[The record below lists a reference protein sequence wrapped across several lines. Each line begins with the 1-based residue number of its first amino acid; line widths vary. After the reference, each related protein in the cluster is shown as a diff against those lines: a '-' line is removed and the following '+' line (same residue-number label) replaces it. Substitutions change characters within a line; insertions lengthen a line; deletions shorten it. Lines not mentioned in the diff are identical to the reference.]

1 MLALAPDA
9 SSQRSAR
16 TLASARSWLLTGFA
30 EPASLWG
37 ECRGSGAAPYR
48 TVIDTGG
55 PAYKC
60 SCPSRKIP
68 CKHAL
73 GLMLLWAGGGVGPGS
88 PPDWVTA
95 WLTARAAR
103 ATRATTADGGS
114 VEPADPAAAE
124 RRAEQRAARVAS
136 GLDELDQWL
145 KDQVRQGLAAT
156 PKTSYLHWD
165 TIAAR
170 MVDAQAP
177 GLAERL
183 RSLAAVPHTGAG
195 WESRLLEEYAMLR
208 LLATAY
214 RRRTELPDALTDT
227 VRYRIGFTV
236 RQADVLTGGERVTD
250 RWEVLARRDSEQE
263 RIRTRRTWL
272 RGRATGRFALVLS
285 FAAAGESFDTSLRV
299 ATANDLEL
307 AFYPSALPL
316 RALVVSQDN
325 IRPAQPPDGG
335 TVSALLASWA
345 QALGRDP
352 WLESWPAVLA
362 EVTPVRSPV
371 PALAGADGASLPLHP
386 SAADCWPL
394 YAVSAG
400 TPLTVAGEWSPRGL
414 WPLTAWDEAGRAVR
428 L

>member
-1 MLALAPDA
+1 MP
-9 SSQRSAR
+9 RC
-16 TLASARSWLLTGFA
+16 WLVTGSTEAGA
-30 EPASLWG
+30 EGGGGGGSLWG
-37 ECRGSGAAPYR
+37 ECRGSASVPYR
-48 TVIDTGG
+48 TVVDVGG

-73 GLMLLWAGGGVGPGS
+73 ALMLLWADGKVGPGT
-88 PPDWVTA
+88 PPQWAAT
-95 WLTARAAR
+95 WLTGRAARAAR
-103 ATRATTADGGS
+103 GTSGDTGQAGPA
-114 VEPADPAAAE
+114 EPADPVAAE

-177 GLAERL
+177 GIAERL

-195 WESRLLEEYAMLR
+195 WESRMLEEYAMLR

-214 RRRTELPDALTDT
+214 RRRSELPSGLTDT
-227 VRYRIGFTV
+227 VRSRIGFTV
-236 RQADVLTGGERVTD
+236 RQADVLADGERVTD
-250 RWEVLARRDSEQE
+250 RWEVLARRDTEQE

-285 FAAAGESFDTSLRV
+285 FAAAGESFDASLRV
-299 ATANDLEL
+299 GTANDLEL
-307 AFYPSALPL
+307 AFYPGVLPL
-316 RALVVSQDN
+316 RALVVSQEN
-325 IRPAQPPDGG
+325 TRPCASPDGG
-335 TVSALLASWA
+335 TAGDLLASWA
-345 QALGRDP
+345 EALGQDP
-352 WLESWPAVLA
+352 WLESWPAVLTA
-362 EVTPVRSPV
+362 VTPVRSPV
-371 PALAGADGASLPLHP
+371 PALAGADGAALPLHP

-394 YAVSAG
+394 YALSAG
-400 TPLTVAGEWSPRGL
+400 APLTVAGEWSPRGL
-414 WPLTAWDEAGRAVR
+414 WPLTAWDAAGRAVR